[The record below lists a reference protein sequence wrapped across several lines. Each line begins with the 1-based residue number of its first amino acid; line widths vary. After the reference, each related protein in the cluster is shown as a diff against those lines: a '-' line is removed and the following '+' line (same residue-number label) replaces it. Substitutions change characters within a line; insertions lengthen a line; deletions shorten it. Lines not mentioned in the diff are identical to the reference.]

1 MRCESSNNRPNENE
15 TIKMLHDIYLV
26 KIYTWTAWNTKKIK
40 TGAFTWDR
48 VYLYGARFFLVSLDT
63 FTLVWTY
70 LNMFCS
76 NDDTF
81 GNRIPIWR
89 SPSGTT
95 DDIHRLLIANLLD
108 RSHIDR
114 VWGHCM
120 LHSLNNIL
128 SMFHDRCNICT
139 GGMDRTRRG
148 WHRISRN
155 TNSLIYF
162 SKIVVQRI
170 GVVKSCIVC
179 MGTSDSSGA

>member
-1 MRCESSNNRPNENE
+1 MHTLKQHGIRR
-15 TIKMLHDIYLV
+15 
-26 KIYTWTAWNTKKIK
+26 KIK
-40 TGAFTWDR
+40 TGAFAWDS
-48 VYLYGARFFLVSLDT
+48 VYLRETPLWRIFFFLVSLST

-128 SMFHDRCNICT
+128 SMFHDHCNICT
-139 GGMDRTRRG
+139 SGMDRTGRE
-148 WHRISRN
+148 WHRINRN

-162 SKIVVQRI
+162 SMIVVQ
-170 GVVKSCIVC
+170 
-179 MGTSDSSGA
+179 